1 MTFADTLTPQ
11 ERDKLLAE
19 IMAMITP
26 KKKPPRSGLRKT
38 NANMRKYCKPPDGCF
53 SCPFPDCVAPTVKR
67 GKLVRSAGEREYLR
81 TGLAKRKEDKP

>member
-1 MTFADTLTPQ
+1 MTFAEELTPQ

-19 IMAMITP
+19 IMAKITP

-53 SCPFPDCVAPTVKR
+53 NCPFPDCVQTPVANKGLTR
-67 GKLVRSAGEREYLR
+67 TSGEEKYLR
-81 TGLAKRKEDKP
+81 IAREEGT

>member
-1 MTFADTLTPQ
+1 MTFAETLTPQ

-19 IMAMITP
+19 IMAEITP
-26 KKKPPRSGLRKT
+26 KKKPPRTGLRKT
-38 NANMRKYCKPPDGCF
+38 NANMRKYCKPPDGGF